1 VDKGWKHSKDK
12 YAEIDDRRGVA
23 EFSKMRIPERL
34 ETYYTHAEFCK
45 SFVHPIRLAILD
57 SLREGEQTVTQLVE
71 KLGIRQSTIS
81 QQLSFLRR
89 LGVVRTKRDGQRV
102 YYDLADRRVLKA
114 YDLVDEVIAS
124 TRIARAEIYAH
135 R

>member
-1 VDKGWKHSKDK
+1 MEKLQGSQ
-12 YAEIDDRRGVA
+12 
-23 EFSKMRIPERL
+23 MRLAERL

-57 SLREGEQTVTQLVE
+57 SLRDGEKTVTQLVG

-89 LGVVRTKRDGQRV
+89 LGVVRTRRDGQRI
-102 YYDLADRRVLKA
+102 YYYLADRRVLKA

-124 TRIARAEIYAH
+124 TRPVRAKIFA
-135 R
+135 

>member
-1 VDKGWKHSKDK
+1 VLETFKDK
-12 YAEIDDRRGVA
+12 YAERDERKGEAAI
-23 EFSKMRIPERL
+23 SQMRIPERL

-57 SLREGEQTVTQLVE
+57 SLRDGEKTVTQIVE
-71 KLGIRQSTIS
+71 KLGIRQSSVS

-89 LGVVRTKRDGQRV
+89 LGVVRKKRVGQRI

-124 TRIARAEIYAH
+124 TRLARADIYA
-135 R
+135 

>member
-1 VDKGWKHSKDK
+1 MLETFKDK
-12 YAEIDDRRGVA
+12 YAERDERKGEAAI
-23 EFSKMRIPERL
+23 SQMRIPERL

-57 SLREGEQTVTQLVE
+57 SLRDGEKTVTQIVE
-71 KLGIRQSTIS
+71 KLGIRQSSVS

-89 LGVVRTKRDGQRV
+89 LGVVRKKRVGQRI

-124 TRIARAEIYAH
+124 TRLARADIYA
-135 R
+135 